1 MNKRRFLVT
10 SGPRRT
16 APGRVGA
23 QQQHHGRAA
32 RASAALLTVSGAIGN
47 ANRGALD
54 PVLDQMMQKHG
65 IQFERAHQFDAAM
78 LARLPAVTIHP
89 TLEYDAKRHVLR
101 GPLLATVLEVAG
113 VAAGGSSAMQLGL
126 RAVDGYNAM
135 VSSADAT
142 SWRMLVRYAHRRRAD
157 GAGASGRS
165 GRCMK
170 PTACR
175 RSRTSRLKIASRY
188 ALGGFIHRGKR
199 G

>member
-10 SGPRRT
+10 SGLAGLLP
-16 APGRVGA
+16 AGVGA
-23 QQQHHGRAA
+23 AA
-32 RASAALLTVSGAIGN
+32 TATTGEPPARQPALLTVSGAIGN

-135 VSSADAT
+135 VS
-142 SWRMLVRYAHRRRAD
+142 
-157 GAGASGRS
+157 
-165 GRCMK
+165 
-170 PTACR
+170 
-175 RSRTSRLKIASRY
+175 
-188 ALGGFIHRGKR
+188 
-199 G
+199 